1 MQRGIGKQ
9 LLFETPEDYRYYLK
23 IIEEIS
29 KETGVTVCTYCL
41 MGNHTH
47 LLLYDKKERIP
58 QCMKIIGICYAQYF
72 NKKYERVGHLF
83 QGRYHSE
90 TIESDSQLKRAAR
103 YILNNPQK
111 AGICHA
117 KKYQWSSYQYYGK
130 GSTFVDMRAIESLM
144 GTKKEFVAF
153 LEEANNDTFLE
164 YETGERHDDKWALG
178 VIHSRLNGQSGTSL
192 QSKDRKERDRILHEL
207 KVAGLSIRQL
217 ERLTGINRGVIQR
230 A

>member
-1 MQRGIGKQ
+1 MSEWDICSRAGI
-9 LLFETPEDYRYYLK
+9 T
-23 IIEEIS
+23 
-29 KETGVTVCTYCL
+29 
-41 MGNHTH
+41 
-47 LLLYDKKERIP
+47 
-58 QCMKIIGICYAQYF
+58 
-72 NKKYERVGHLF
+72 
-83 QGRYHSE
+83 
-90 TIESDSQLKRAAR
+90 
-103 YILNNPQK
+103 NNPQK

-117 KKYQWSSYQYYGK
+117 TKYQWSSYQYYGK

-217 ERLTGINRGVIQR
+217 ERLTGIKRGVIQR

>member
-58 QCMKIIGICYAQYF
+58 ECMKIIGICYAQYF

-103 YILNNPQK
+103 YTLQ
-111 AGICHA
+111 IC
-117 KKYQWSSYQYYGK
+117 
-130 GSTFVDMRAIESLM
+130 
-144 GTKKEFVAF
+144 
-153 LEEANNDTFLE
+153 
-164 YETGERHDDKWALG
+164 
-178 VIHSRLNGQSGTSL
+178 
-192 QSKDRKERDRILHEL
+192 
-207 KVAGLSIRQL
+207 
-217 ERLTGINRGVIQR
+217 
-230 A
+230 